1 MISKEL
7 EEFIKNETK
16 AFEERLRAKTEEL
29 QGQIDSI
36 DEPKTIWDLGVRDE
50 EYYYL
55 LASNGVIVEYPYC
68 NKSDEDARDMGNA
81 FLTEDEA
88 EFERERR
95 KIEAVMRRY
104 SRPFKDEEDNWYIE
118 YSHAS
123 KHVGI
128 DALYEYD
135 CGIVYFESEEIA
147 QKVIDEIGED
157 KLKKYWFRV
166 AE

>member
-1 MISKEL
+1 M
-7 EEFIKNETK
+7 
-16 AFEERLRAKTEEL
+16 RAKTEEL

-81 FLTEDEA
+81 FLTEEEA

-95 KIEAVMRRY
+95 RIEAILRKY
-104 SRPFKDEEDNWYIE
+104 SSPFEWGENNYYIE
-118 YSHAS
+118 CIHPTP
-123 KHVGI
+123 HVGI
-128 DALYEYD
+128 DFLNTYNF
-135 CGIVYFESEEIA
+135 GIPYFKSREIA
-147 QKVIDEIGED
+147 KKAIDEIGKD
-157 KLKKYWFRV
+157 RLVKYWFGV
-166 AE
+166 KDE